1 MTAPQ
6 DTRDR
11 FDEPKIDKLVAQ
23 LLDAEPGTISDQAGY
38 ETAVRSLARRWKI
51 SPRTLER
58 WRWLKLGPPYLKL
71 GGRVAYRLEDIEAYE
86 AEQLRGKP

>member
-1 MTAPQ
+1 M
-6 DTRDR
+6 
-11 FDEPKIDKLVAQ
+11 PKSTSVECSGET
-23 LLDAEPGTISDQAGY
+23 DAGQA
-38 ETAVRSLARRWKI
+38 SLAHPPSTKRLKQSELASRWDI

-86 AEQLRGKP
+86 AEQLRGMA

>member
-1 MTAPQ
+1 MSTPARFAS
-6 DTRDR
+6 TRLNQND
-11 FDEPKIDKLVAQ
+11 
-23 LLDAEPGTISDQAGY
+23 
-38 ETAVRSLARRWKI
+38 LANRWNI

-86 AEQLRGKP
+86 AEQLRRPA

>member
-1 MTAPQ
+1 VECSG
-6 DTRDR
+6 D
-11 FDEPKIDKLVAQ
+11 IDA
-23 LLDAEPGTISDQAGY
+23 GQASPSH
-38 ETAVRSLARRWKI
+38 SLSTKCLNQVELASRWNI

-86 AEQLRGKP
+86 VERLRGMPR

>member
-1 MTAPQ
+1 MSVDCSGETDAGQASP
-6 DTRDR
+6 TH
-11 FDEPKIDKLVAQ
+11 
-23 LLDAEPGTISDQAGY
+23 LLPTQRLNQIE
-38 ETAVRSLARRWKI
+38 LASRWNI

-86 AEQLRGKP
+86 VERLRGMPR

>member
-1 MTAPQ
+1 MSTPARSPT
-6 DTRDR
+6 TRLNQND
-11 FDEPKIDKLVAQ
+11 
-23 LLDAEPGTISDQAGY
+23 
-38 ETAVRSLARRWKI
+38 LASRWNI

-86 AEQLRGKP
+86 AEQLRGAA